1 MELSTWSLVWRCAP
15 VPKCRVAEPDSRIP
29 PQPTRVEVGLGGTTG
44 TGQTNDH
51 ARSKNSSLAL
61 CPPFT
66 QNRCHFGR
74 GDSNKIF
81 PPLQEQSCRSD
92 PYSMHILKAPGDEM
106 LLTKHVQILTRLV
119 YVTRFN
125 QFNNCKSTAPG
136 ESKCSIQFRFMD
148 TLTETLS

>member
-1 MELSTWSLVWRCAP
+1 MSGEGGGEMFSGLDW
-15 VPKCRVAEPDSRIP
+15 
-29 PQPTRVEVGLGGTTG
+29 VGVDC
-44 TGQTNDH
+44 TGQINDP
-51 ARSKNSSLAL
+51 ACSKDSSLAL

-106 LLTKHVQILTRLV
+106 LLTKHV
-119 YVTRFN
+119 
-125 QFNNCKSTAPG
+125 
-136 ESKCSIQFRFMD
+136 
-148 TLTETLS
+148 